1 MRSVNRWSW
10 SEGPK
15 AMPLTMLFAMAAA
28 LLVCAAGA
36 AWADD
41 AGRYHEFVMKGSVID
56 VAEEGIYFCIGTPE
70 GAKVGEEYDA
80 IHVSRDISGHPRSAP
95 RFKRVKVGRVKVEEI
110 VDVHYA
116 RAKVIEGKVEKG
128 DIISLEKKR

>member
-1 MRSVNRWSW
+1 MRISNRRRAFRSV
-10 SEGPK
+10 
-15 AMPLTMLFAMAAA
+15 FVAAA
-28 LLVCAAGA
+28 LLSCAATLVPALDRAAAGA
-36 AWADD
+36 EDGW
-41 AGRYHEFVMKGSVID
+41 YHEFVMKGSVID

-95 RFKRVKVGRVKVEEI
+95 RFKHVKVGRVKIEEI

-116 RAKVIEGKVEKG
+116 KAKVIEGRVAKG
-128 DIISLEKKR
+128 DLVVLGRPEK